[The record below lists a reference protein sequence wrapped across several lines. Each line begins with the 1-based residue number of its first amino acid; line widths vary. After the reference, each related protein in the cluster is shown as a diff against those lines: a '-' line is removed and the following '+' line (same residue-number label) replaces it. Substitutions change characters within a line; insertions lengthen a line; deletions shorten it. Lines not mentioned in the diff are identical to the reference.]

1 MSYEEYEI
9 DYGGAG
15 YFSEMEYKITIT
27 RTGNTILV
35 TVIIPGVV
43 VCLLGL
49 LYFLMPR
56 GNGERVPYLS
66 TVILTE
72 IMFLVMLTQFVPLS
86 NEVPIVEML
95 FLGLSVTLCVLAI
108 PVTLIEMKT
117 KKNE

>member
-1 MSYEEYEI
+1 MYVEG
-9 DYGGAG
+9 YGD
-15 YFSEMEYKITIT
+15 FSEAVFSFRMSRFGGTIA
-27 RTGNTILV
+27 V

-49 LYFLMPR
+49 LYYFMPR

-86 NEVPIVEML
+86 
-95 FLGLSVTLCVLAI
+95 
-108 PVTLIEMKT
+108 
-117 KKNE
+117 